1 MNAVSSLAEALA
13 GAESAWDLE
22 ALAATTLCDPCLG
35 RLAAKRGKGTNMER
49 GQILRGRLAV
59 KAAPCQVCTGLFTE
73 LDALA
78 RLALDALTPYEFG
91 TFQIG
96 TSVDPTIAAAEE
108 GVWQR
113 VRATDQETI
122 KGELNREIGKR
133 VERLAGKPADTKHP
147 DVTAVVDTQFHTAEV
162 TVAPV
167 YFYSRYRKLSR
178 EIPQTRWPCR
188 VCGGRGC
195 PRCGGTGKMYAT
207 SVEEVVAAPLLA
219 ALGGE
224 GHALHGLG
232 REDIDARMLGHGR
245 PFVIEIKVPRRR
257 TADLDV
263 ALSAVNASGLV
274 ELDRLRPSDFAE
286 VLRLKEDRCDKTYS
300 VQVKSPPL
308 GEGKVQEALAA
319 LAAAPIE
326 QRTPARVSHR
336 RADAVRRRQVR
347 TARLTATAPD
357 GFTLEVTAEAGT
369 YIKELVH
376 GDGGRTTPSLAG
388 LLGVPLSVLALDVLE
403 VHTEEERW

>member
-1 MNAVSSLAEALA
+1 M
-13 GAESAWDLE
+13 
-22 ALAATTLCDPCLG
+22 
-35 RLAAKRGKGTNMER
+35 KR
-49 GQILRGRLAV
+49 
-59 KAAPCQVCTGLFTE
+59 
-73 LDALA
+73 
-78 RLALDALTPYEFG
+78 
-91 TFQIG
+91 
-96 TSVDPTIAAAEE
+96 
-108 GVWQR
+108 
-113 VRATDQETI
+113 
-122 KGELNREIGKR
+122 
-133 VERLAGKPADTKHP
+133 P
-147 DVTAVVDTQFHTAEV
+147 DVTAVVDTQFLTADV

-167 YFYSRYRKLSR
+167 YFYGRYRKLSR

-207 SVEEVVAAPLLA
+207 SVEEIVAAPLLA

-224 GHALHGLG
+224 AHALHGLG

-245 PFVIEIKVPRRR
+245 PFVIEIKSPRRR
-257 TADLDV
+257 TADLDAAV
-263 ALSAVNASGLV
+263 KTVNASSLV

-286 VLRLKEDRCDKTYS
+286 VLRLKEDRCDKSYR
-300 VQVKSPPL
+300 VEVRSPPL
-308 GEGKVQEALAA
+308 AEGKVQEALAA

-347 TARLTATAPD
+347 QARLTAMSPD

-388 LLGVPLSVLALDVLE
+388 LLDVPLTVLELDVLE
-403 VHTEEERW
+403 VHTEEGTW